1 VLLLSNVTIAHPI
14 YNRFVQAGHSR
25 DSLRVTRE
33 LFTNI
38 LTYRQV
44 MPSFLDFVFSF
55 GKQQHA
61 EDFHFSGFRGEFCLS
76 STSQNLRI
84 PELGRSGKNLQLCYS
99 LRSVEPAPLEPVP
112 WSIRQTAFYHSFDV
126 ESGQASWIIIKGN
139 DCMKNRVMLETQG
152 PNGPDLRCFDT
163 INQCFSS
170 ALATHLLFCEWS
182 AENWRWYINRLEEKV
197 QDITRRTLDKS
208 IYAPGTSGVAV
219 GGSTRESNTSIKSVK
234 RSWSF
239 KAPSRTLTFERFNV
253 PEEPKAPRFFNESSP
268 KPNGRPPP
276 PVLPP
281 GVKSETQGAPN
292 DASATQYQPEPFQFD
307 EVRRIQLIE
316 ERANETLLI
325 LKTNTTVQEELKH
338 YYSSLAKTND
348 IPQEIKE
355 LCGSDLTDFCKRIN
369 SLQNDFRMQQARLET
384 LLRLLADRKTLLYG
398 ILDYQNMQASK
409 ALAEKGQQ
417 SAESMENVTLQMHE
431 IAVQTKQET
440 VSMKII
446 TLVTLFFL
454 PGTFISVCEQCEII
468 LNSLLIS

>member
-1 VLLLSNVTIAHPI
+1 MPLLSKHTITHPL
-14 YNRFVQAGHSR
+14 YNSFLQAGHSR

-61 EDFHFSGFRGEFCLS
+61 EDFHFSGFRGESCLS
-76 STSQNLRI
+76 SISQNLRI

-99 LRSVEPAPLEPVP
+99 LRSIEPASREPVP

-152 PNGPDLRCFDT
+152 PNGPDLRSFDT
-163 INQCFSS
+163 VNQCFSS
-170 ALATHLLFCEWS
+170 ALGTHLLFCEWS
-182 AENWRWYINRLEEKV
+182 AENWRWYINLLEEKV

-208 IYAPGTSGVAV
+208 IYAPGTSAGAA
-219 GGSTRESNTSIKSVK
+219 GASIRESNTSVKSMK

-239 KAPSRTLTFERFNV
+239 KTPSRALTFERFNI
-253 PEEPKAPRFFNESSP
+253 PEEAKVIPSANESSP

-281 GVKSETQGAPN
+281 GVKLETQRAPH
-292 DASATQYQPEPFQFD
+292 DIPTTQYQPEPFQFD

-348 IPQEIKE
+348 FPQEIKQ
-355 LCGSDLTDFCKRIN
+355 LCESDLADFCKRIH

-454 PGTFISVCEQCEII
+454 PGTFISVRGQCEII

>member
-1 VLLLSNVTIAHPI
+1 MLLLIEYIVAHALCD
-14 YNRFVQAGHSR
+14 RFVQAGHSR
-25 DSLRVTRE
+25 DCLRVTRE

-61 EDFHFSGFRGEFCLS
+61 EDFHFSGFRGESNLS

-84 PELGRSGKNLQLCYS
+84 PELGRSGMNLQLCYS
-99 LRSVEPAPLEPVP
+99 LRSVEPALHEPVP
-112 WSIRQTAFYHSFDV
+112 WSIRQTAFYHSFDM

-152 PNGPDLRCFDT
+152 PNAPDLRSFDT
-163 INQCFSS
+163 INQCYSS
-170 ALATHLLFCEWS
+170 ALRTHLLFCEWS

-208 IYAPGTSGVAV
+208 IYAPGTSALAM
-219 GGSTRESNTSIKSVK
+219 GGSNRDSETSIKSVK

-239 KAPSRTLTFERFNV
+239 KAPSRALTFERFHSPAEDKV
-253 PEEPKAPRFFNESSP
+253 MPLINESNP
-268 KPNGRPPP
+268 KPNGRRPP

-281 GVKSETQGAPN
+281 GVKVDTHGAAN
-292 DASATQYQPEPFQFD
+292 DTATTQYQPEPFQFD

-316 ERANETLLI
+316 ERANETLLV

-338 YYSSLAKTND
+338 YYSSLARTNGF
-348 IPQEIKE
+348 PQEIKQ
-355 LCGSDLTDFCKRIN
+355 LCESDLADFCKRIN
-369 SLQNDFRMQQARLET
+369 SLQNGFRMQQARLET

-454 PGTFISVCEQCEII
+454 PGTFISVCG
-468 LNSLLIS
+468 